1 MYYLILILQFTDL
14 GFWIIL
20 PKYVDCRVKIC
31 SKIIQNVNYIISQ
44 QISLRNGIEILNG
57 SNLYEMQKYQITK
70 IDPFVK
76 SYNKY
81 TSFTD
86 LNV

>member
-1 MYYLILILQFTDL
+1 
-14 GFWIIL
+14 
-20 PKYVDCRVKIC
+20 
-31 SKIIQNVNYIISQ
+31 
-44 QISLRNGIEILNG
+44 
-57 SNLYEMQKYQITK
+57 MQKYQITK

-86 LNV
+86 LKLLRNIKTSKNSILYRFKEKFLNLSFFLHGSDDIYL